1 MYHLG
6 WQTIHERSGAVSET
20 SFAGFKLR
28 SWEVKEFILPRVPFS
43 CVAVPHEE
51 RCQVFGFA
59 ALHDFMC
66 HDEGLVFSHSFWGQ
80 PTQFFMQAR
89 DAVKFAAPEDDSG
102 GKVQNFLELVE
113 IFLSPVTVDCEAVV
127 DSGHH

>member
-6 WQTIHERSGAVSET
+6 WQTIHEQSGAVSET

-28 SWEVKEFILPRVPFS
+28 SWEVNEFILLRVPFS

-102 GKVQNFLELVE
+102 GKVK
-113 IFLSPVTVDCEAVV
+113 IFWSW
-127 DSGHH
+127 SKFF